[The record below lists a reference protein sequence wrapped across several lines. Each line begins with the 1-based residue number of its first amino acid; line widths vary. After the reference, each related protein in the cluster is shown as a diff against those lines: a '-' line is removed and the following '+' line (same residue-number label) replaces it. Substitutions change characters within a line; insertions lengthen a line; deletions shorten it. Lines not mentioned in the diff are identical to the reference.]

1 MLAAEQLSPGTPFG
15 GYEITRLLGR
25 GSFGSV
31 YEAVKLPLRRR
42 VAIKLLHDGF
52 TADEKIIGRFLREA
66 ESAAKLHHP
75 HIVETFDVGVVDGV
89 PFIAMEFLEG
99 ESLKQ
104 RIVREGALS
113 VQTAADIVLPVLS
126 AIAAVHESGIVHRDL
141 KPENIQLENRLG
153 TVHPKVLDFGI
164 AKADDQR
171 NLSAIGTKL
180 GSPLYMSPEQHDGK
194 VVDARTDLWSLGVV
208 LFQCVSGKA
217 PFQANTLPQLYRKIV
232 MEPTPPLRL
241 LNPSIPVTFEAVVQR
256 ALQKDPAARFPNAR
270 EMGAALFP
278 FASPVVQHAL
288 QREFGMNV
296 QLSASGVQRAGE
308 SQEPGS
314 TVAWDGP
321 VGAPTFPYSPQGS
334 VSSAPASVSQ
344 AHPAVSAYEPPTLAQ
359 SYPSRPPTVQP
370 TVAVP
375 ALSGPF
381 PAQPMAAPA
390 AAAPPRRGGLL
401 FVVAGVI
408 VLALAGTVAAVALS
422 GDEPAP
428 SAGASPANATPAAPA
443 MRRVQMRVQPAN
455 ATLQLD
461 NHTPVFGSL
470 DESIPDDGRTH
481 TIRVSAQGHETQ
493 SFTFM
498 AASPPPAVVTL
509 AALPSSAPAP
519 LAVPTPPPA
528 EAPTV
533 TPTPAPSNVAAP
545 PRVRR
550 WRNRDSIGN
559 L

>member
-1 MLAAEQLSPGTPFG
+1 MQAAEQLSPGTPFG

-52 TADEKIIGRFLREA
+52 TADEKIVGRFLREA

-104 RIVREGALS
+104 RLVREGALS
-113 VQTAADIVLPVLS
+113 AQTTADIVLPVLS

-164 AKADDQR
+164 AKANDQR

-208 LFQCVSGKA
+208 LFQCVSGRA

-241 LNPSIPVTFEAVVQR
+241 LNPSIPITFEAVVQR
-256 ALQKDPAARFPNAR
+256 ALQKDPTARFPNAR

-308 SQEPGS
+308 SQEPSS

-321 VGAPTFPYSPQGS
+321 VGAPTFPYSPSAS
-334 VSSAPASVSQ
+334 VPSPPASLSQ
-344 AHPAVSAYEPPTLAQ
+344 AHPAVAAYEPPTLAQ
-359 SYPSRPPTVQP
+359 PPTSRPPTVPP

-375 ALSGPF
+375 VFSGSF
-381 PAQPMAAPA
+381 PAQP
-390 AAAPPRRGGLL
+390 AAAPEAPAPTKRRGLL
-401 FVVAGVI
+401 WVVVGVGVLAATGVVA
-408 VLALAGTVAAVALS
+408 ALALS
-422 GDEPAP
+422 GEEPP
-428 SAGASPANATPAAPA
+428 PTASTPPAAMPAAP
-443 MRRVQMRVQPAN
+443 RRVQMRVQPAN

-461 NHTPVFGSL
+461 DHTPVLGSL

-481 TIRVSAQGHETQ
+481 TIRVSAPGHEPQ

-509 AALPSSAPAP
+509 AALPSSAPSP
-519 LAVPTPPPA
+519 GAVPAPPPA
-528 EAPTV
+528 EAATLAPA
-533 TPTPAPSNVAAP
+533 PAPSNVAAP
-545 PRVRR
+545 PRVRLR
-550 WRNRDSIGN
+550 RNRDSIGN